1 MTIKTSEQ
9 DNTCILEFSGE
20 MVIHNI
26 SECKSQLLALLQSLQ
41 SKSIKLNLKEVEEFD
56 STGFQL
62 LVALQ
67 KHCKENGITLQLDE
81 LSASVK
87 TVFELYRYEL

>member
-1 MTIKTSEQ
+1 MTIKSSVQ
-9 DNTCILEFSGE
+9 NNTCLLEISGE

-26 SECKSQLLALLQSLQ
+26 SECKSQLLALLQSLE

-67 KHCKENGITLQLDE
+67 KHCKEHDIALQLDE
-81 LSASVK
+81 LSASAK